1 MPAAT
6 NKVAL
11 DESERRRSDC
21 PPHFM
26 KATSITLL
34 TPSWCGGG
42 MQGRDVRGEGGANMQ
57 RVEAGKSGGASAR
70 ATSNKAKA

>member
-1 MPAAT
+1 
-6 NKVAL
+6 
-11 DESERRRSDC
+11 
-21 PPHFM
+21 M
-26 KATSITLL
+26 KATNITLL
-34 TPSWCGGG
+34 TPNWSGGG